1 LWAVTRILIDLSAGF
16 SSIMVLISDGWP
28 DVTTA
33 LANMEPEYSQRI
45 TDLTA
50 SLDFNHLTVYI
61 NTLHDRFPCRIIE
74 DRYTWGQSF
83 VVFEAAFQDR
93 SSWVVRVAMTSL
105 SSAPES
111 CSAHEVLLR
120 KKMANEAAALE
131 IVRERTTIPVPH
143 IIAIHTKSS
152 TNPLGPDAPAF
163 MVLTSIEGTH
173 MTTLGIDM
181 SNPDPTC
188 GDEMKLSIL
197 TKYFYDLADVHVQLS
212 GITYPLIGSFT
223 IDAFGDNLFGPSIE
237 HAMGP
242 FTSSTAYFRA
252 LADHFDHI
260 ASAGSSHSEVDRLKK
275 QFVAFMWRSA
285 ILTLVDTHDDHGP
298 FPLRHG
304 DLHVDNI
311 LVDSTGH
318 IVGLLDWDCAA
329 TVPWEV
335 FAVPGVDTSAF
346 FVDVFESGKP
356 KTENFPP
363 RHAIFNRALK
373 ARQTSSSLP
382 SGKSLAEL
390 HDSTAAHIG
399 AYLALFMASMECDY
413 RFVGR
418 SLYKLLEWGGD
429 IDEGFTKFLT
439 TRESLEE

>member
-1 LWAVTRILIDLSAGF
+1 
-16 SSIMVLISDGWP
+16 MVLISDGWP

-45 TDLTA
+45 TDLIA
-50 SLDFNHLTVYI
+50 SFDFNHLTVYL

-163 MVLTSIEGTH
+163 IVLTSIEGTH

-212 GITYPLIGSFT
+212 GITYPLFNWLIHHRC
-223 IDAFGDNLFGPSIE
+223 IRRQP
-237 HAMGP
+237 H
-242 FTSSTAYFRA
+242 
-252 LADHFDHI
+252 
-260 ASAGSSHSEVDRLKK
+260 
-275 QFVAFMWRSA
+275 W
-285 ILTLVDTHDDHGP
+285 
-298 FPLRHG
+298 
-304 DLHVDNI
+304 
-311 LVDSTGH
+311 
-318 IVGLLDWDCAA
+318 
-329 TVPWEV
+329 TV
-335 FAVPGVDTSAF
+335 
-346 FVDVFESGKP
+346 
-356 KTENFPP
+356 
-363 RHAIFNRALK
+363 
-373 ARQTSSSLP
+373 
-382 SGKSLAEL
+382 
-390 HDSTAAHIG
+390 
-399 AYLALFMASMECDY
+399 Y
-413 RFVGR
+413 
-418 SLYKLLEWGGD
+418 
-429 IDEGFTKFLT
+429 
-439 TRESLEE
+439 